1 MKKSLGL
8 CFCGTANPKIKKVLA
23 LIKEKKERKE
33 R

>member
-8 CFCGTANPKIKKVLA
+8 RLCGTANQKIKGVLA
-23 LIKEKKERKE
+23 LVKEKKKE